1 MVHGRVW
8 DEALKPFTAFH
19 AQADQK
25 AREVV
30 RERQGAY
37 VHPFD
42 QVETIQKSFSC
53 LSQESTWRGHAT
65 LVEDVF

>member
-1 MVHGRVW
+1 MRP
-8 DEALKPFTAFH
+8 EAQRRKARS
-19 AQADQK
+19 QADQK

-42 QVETIQKSFSC
+42 QVETIK
-53 LSQESTWRGHAT
+53 
-65 LVEDVF
+65 